1 LIVDI
6 WYQGF
11 VRMNAGV
18 EWAIHCCV
26 DLALTG
32 PELAVSAARFAARYD
47 LPAAYLNKQL
57 QALVRAGILT
67 STPGPRGGFRLA
79 RRPSRISLLDVVVA
93 IEGADD
99 AFQCTQILNAVPGA
113 DPSVDYQKYCL
124 VSKAMR
130 SAELVYRRELRAQTI
145 AHLKA
150 AVEHRTPDAPT
161 LTRRSLTT

>member
-1 LIVDI
+1 
-6 WYQGF
+6 
-11 VRMNAGV
+11 MNAGV
-18 EWAIHCCV
+18 EWAVHCCV
-26 DLALTG
+26 DLAITG
-32 PELAVSAARFAARYD
+32 QDQAVSAARFAARYG

-79 RRPSRISLLDVVVA
+79 RRPSKITLLDVIVA

-99 AFQCTQILNAVPGA
+99 AFQCTQILKATPGA
-113 DPSVDYQKYCL
+113 DPSLDYQSYCL

-130 SAELVYRRELRAQTI
+130 AAELVYRRELKAQTI

-150 AVEHRTPDAPT
+150 AVERRTPNAPT
-161 LTRRSLTT
+161 LTRRSLTVD